1 MSNTSDKRTNKIKFS
16 FIGLIIAILIII
28 ILILVFLIFS
38 QNHQKATP
46 VDSGNV
52 IDVISDSID
61 NAIMGE
67 EGSVYTISE
76 GTIHEILEINKLS
89 TIEYTYISI
98 AKAYVDDTIED
109 EAEKNNSK
117 NIRYWVCYNGTITA
131 GIEFDKLD
139 ISVDETNNIINI
151 IVPEAQILSTNVN
164 ISDVPL
170 EYIFTSD
177 KYKTET
183 VNSEAYSL
191 ACADLKQ
198 KSESDTEILDLAKE
212 NAISA
217 IRALLEPWIN
227 QLDDQ
232 YTIEIK

>member
-16 FIGLIIAILIII
+16 FIGLIIATLIII

-38 QNHQKATP
+38 QNRKKAAP
-46 VDSGNV
+46 ADSGNV

-109 EAEKNNSK
+109 EAEK
-117 NIRYWVCYNGTITA
+117 IIQRI
-131 GIEFDKLD
+131 FDTGFATMEQLQLE
-139 ISVDETNNIINI
+139 SNLIN
-151 IVPEAQILSTNVN
+151 
-164 ISDVPL
+164 
-170 EYIFTSD
+170 
-177 KYKTET
+177 
-183 VNSEAYSL
+183 
-191 ACADLKQ
+191 
-198 KSESDTEILDLAKE
+198 
-212 NAISA
+212 
-217 IRALLEPWIN
+217 
-227 QLDDQ
+227 
-232 YTIEIK
+232 